1 MPGQIGLVQATEV
14 IKIILGIGTL
24 LIGRFYVYSALS
36 LNTKI
41 LETGK
46 DPDCPLCGNH
56 PRITSL
62 AYDLHLE
69 NNRSE

>member
-1 MPGQIGLVQATEV
+1 VPGQIGLVQATEV

-24 LIGRFYVYSALS
+24 LIGKFYVYSALS
-36 LNTKI
+36 LNTRV

-62 AYDLHLE
+62 ANSLDFE
-69 NNRSE
+69 NKGEE

>member
-24 LIGRFYVYSALS
+24 LIGKFDVYSALS
-36 LNTKI
+36 LTTKI

-62 AYDLHLE
+62 ANSFD
-69 NNRSE
+69 SESKGEE

>member
-24 LIGRFYVYSALS
+24 LIGKFYVYSALS
-36 LNTKI
+36 LNTRV

-62 AYDLHLE
+62 AHNFDFE
-69 NNRSE
+69 NKGEE